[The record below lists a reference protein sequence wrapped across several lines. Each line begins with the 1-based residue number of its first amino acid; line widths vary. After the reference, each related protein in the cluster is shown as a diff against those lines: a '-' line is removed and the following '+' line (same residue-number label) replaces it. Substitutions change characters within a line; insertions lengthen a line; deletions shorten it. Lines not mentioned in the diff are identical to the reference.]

1 MKMKFLAC
9 WALAGLVLATL
20 PGCVGTPDGH
30 SKAGVPFTKDT
41 ITSRY
46 EKPAPQLVAVARI
59 VLNRN
64 GKLLHDDSVNDSL
77 EARINQRD
85 VWVKVTDLDGKV
97 TEVSVQARKSATA
110 DIDLAA
116 EISKQIGMELV
127 AQSR

>member
-1 MKMKFLAC
+1 
-9 WALAGLVLATL
+9 
-20 PGCVGTPDGH
+20 
-30 SKAGVPFTKDT
+30 VPFTKDT

-46 EKPAPQLVAVARI
+46 EKPAPQLVAVARV

-64 GKLLHDDSVNDSL
+64 GKLLHDDSVNSSL
-77 EARINQRD
+77 EARINQHD

-97 TEVSVQARKSATA
+97 TEVAVQARGSATG
-110 DIDLAA
+110 DVDLAA

>member
-1 MKMKFLAC
+1 MKKNFIAC
-9 WALAGLVLATL
+9 WAIVGLLVTL
-20 PGCVGTPDGH
+20 FTGCVGTEDGR
-30 SKAGVPFTKDT
+30 SKPGVPFTKDT

-46 EKPAPQLVAVARI
+46 EKPAPQLVAVARL

-64 GKLLHDDSVNDSL
+64 GKLLHDDTVNNAI

-97 TEVSVQARKSATA
+97 TQVDVQARGASG
-110 DIDLAA
+110 DVDLAA

>member
-1 MKMKFLAC
+1 MKMKFLASL
-9 WALAGLVLATL
+9 ALAGALGAAL

-46 EKPAPQLVAVARI
+46 EKPAAQLASAARV

-64 GKLLHDDSVNDSL
+64 GKLSL
-77 EARINQRD
+77 DNSINNTFQARVDQRD

-97 TEVSVQARKSATA
+97 TEVVVQARGRATG
-110 DIDLAA
+110 DVDLAA
-116 EISKQIGMELV
+116 EISKQIGMELM
-127 AQSR
+127 AQR

>member
-1 MKMKFLAC
+1 MKMKFIAC
-9 WALAGLVLATL
+9 WALVGLMIASLT
-20 PGCVGTPDGH
+20 GCVGTEDGH

-46 EKPAPQLVAVARI
+46 EKPLPALVAVART

-64 GKLLHDDSVNDSL
+64 GKLLHDDSVNNTL
-77 EARINQRD
+77 TARINQRD
-85 VWVKVTDLDGKV
+85 VFVRITDLDGKV
-97 TEVSVQARKSATA
+97 TQVAVQARGASG
-110 DIDLAA
+110 DVDLAA

>member
-1 MKMKFLAC
+1 MKMKFISC
-9 WALAGLVLATL
+9 WALAGLFLATL
-20 PGCVGTPDGH
+20 TGCVGTENGGTT
-30 SKAGVPFTKDT
+30 AGVPFTKDT

-46 EKPAPQLVAVARI
+46 EKPAPQLVAVTRT

-64 GKLLHDDSVNDSL
+64 GKLLHDDSVNSTL

-85 VWVKVTDLDGKV
+85 VWVRVKDLDGKV
-97 TEVSVQARKSATA
+97 TEVAVQARGAA
-110 DIDLAA
+110 GDVDLAA

>member
-1 MKMKFLAC
+1 MKIKFLAC
-9 WALAGLVLATL
+9 WALAVLAFASLT
-20 PGCVGTPDGH
+20 GCVGTEDGH

-46 EKPAPQLVAVARI
+46 EKPAAQLVAVARV

-64 GKLLHDDSVNDSL
+64 GKLLHDDAVNSSL

-97 TEVSVQARKSATA
+97 SQIDVQARSSATG
-110 DIDLAA
+110 DVDLAA

-127 AQSR
+127 AQNR